1 MSPAANFF
9 VCACTILVFTIINLS
24 LGPCINST
32 VKNLAKESWALN
44 NCAKEED
51 DYESA
56 KERNPNMS
64 DDDKEEYEK
73 SIRECKNKKTMHNM
87 EYTSCIFNVVIS
99 FICILLGIHGLQK
112 ELIPK
117 TGMIGMGCGVV
128 GFILTFVYVIYN
140 GVVSTN
146 YYPDAYYKTDGKGA
160 FAEFDGNK
168 YKCFYFKKKG
178 DTDALYAKYADL
190 VKSQY
195 NYNKDLDD
203 SFEKDKIKKGCKYN
217 SIIGNCAN
225 AEYITNIAS
234 YTYEDGGTE
243 KQCPYLYYHNNK
255 YDDYEN
261 RDIGSRFLTLLILSI
276 FILLC
281 YCGLIFS
288 GFMIMKESS

>member
-32 VKNLAKESWALN
+32 VKTISRESWALN

-64 DDDKEEYEK
+64 DDKKEEYEK
-73 SIRECKNKKTMHNM
+73 SIRECKNKKAMHNM

-146 YYPDAYYKTDGKGA
+146 YYPNPNYKTDGKGA

-203 SFEKDKIKKGCKYN
+203 EFKKEGLKKSCEATKDTVL
-217 SIIGNCAN
+217 SCAKD
-225 AEYITNIAS
+225 EYITS
-234 YTYEDGGTE
+234 TKKHDG
-243 KQCPYLYYHNNK
+243 KQCPYLYYH
-255 YDDYEN
+255 YGYTDYNN

>member
-32 VKNLAKESWALN
+32 VQNLTEKEKWALDNCARYEDEYKEAKES
-44 NCAKEED
+44 D
-51 DYESA
+51 Q
-56 KERNPNMS
+56 NMS
-64 DDDKEEYEK
+64 DKEKDYYK
-73 SIRECKNKKTMHNM
+73 RTIRKCKNKKAMHNM
-87 EYTSCIFNVVIS
+87 EYTSCIFNVIIS

-112 ELIPK
+112 EIIPK
-117 TGMIGMGCGVV
+117 TGIIGMACGVV

-146 YYPDAYYKTDGKGA
+146 YYPPDPYTTYKTDGDGA
-160 FAEFDGNK
+160 FAKLDGNK

-178 DTDALYAKYADL
+178 DKDALYAKYADL

-203 SFEKDKIKKGCKYN
+203 EFKKEGLKSSCKVTKTTV
-217 SIIGNCAN
+217 SSCS
-225 AEYITNIAS
+225 EEEFITS
-234 YTYEDGGTE
+234 SKQHDG
-243 KQCPYLYYHNNK
+243 KQCPKLYYRPETNT
-255 YDDYEN
+255 YIN
-261 RDIGSRFLTLLILSI
+261 RDMGSRFLTLLILSI

-281 YCGLIFS
+281 YCGLVFS
-288 GFMIMKESS
+288 GFMLMRESS

>member
-32 VKNLAKESWALN
+32 VKNLAKENWALN
-44 NCAKEED
+44 NCAMEED
-51 DYESA
+51 EYKSA

-73 SIRECKNKKTMHNM
+73 SIRECKNKKAMHNM

-146 YYPDAYYKTDGKGA
+146 YYPKPNYKTDGKGA
-160 FAEFDGNK
+160 FAELDGNK

-178 DTDALYAKYADL
+178 DTNALYAKYIDL

-203 SFEKDKIKKGCKYN
+203 SFEKDKIKKGCRDVYG
-217 SIIGNCAN
+217 IIGTCDNQ
-225 AEYITNIAS
+225 EYITDITS
-234 YTYEDGGTE
+234 YIYEDG
-243 KQCPYLYYHNNK
+243 QCPYLYYHEG
-255 YDDYEN
+255 YEDYSN

-281 YCGLIFS
+281 YCGLVFS

>member
-1 MSPAANFF
+1 M
-9 VCACTILVFTIINLS
+9 IN
-24 LGPCINST
+24 NY
-32 VKNLAKESWALN
+32 ADSWALA
-44 NCAKEED
+44 NCAKKED
-51 DYESA
+51 DYKTE
-56 KERNPNMS
+56 KELYPNL
-64 DDDKEEYEK
+64 DEETKEKRERE
-73 SIRECKNKKTMHNM
+73 IRECKNKKAMHNM

-112 ELIPK
+112 EVIPK

-146 YYPDAYYKTDGKGA
+146 YPSSGNYKTKGDGS
-160 FAEFDGNK
+160 FAKLDENK

-178 DTDALYAKYADL
+178 DSGAIIAKYVDL

-203 SFEKDKIKKGCKYN
+203 SFKEDKIKLGCKDN
-217 SIIGNCAN
+217 SIIGNCAK

-243 KQCPYLYYHNNK
+243 KQCPYLYYHK
-255 YDDYEN
+255 EYDDYEN

-281 YCGLIFS
+281 YCGLVFS

>member
-1 MSPAANFF
+1 MSPATNFF
-9 VCACTILVFTIINLS
+9 ICACAILVFTIINVS
-24 LGPCINST
+24 IGPMINKYNS
-32 VKNLAKESWALN
+32 NWALA
-44 NCAKEED
+44 NCAKLED
-51 DYESA
+51 EYESD
-56 KERNPNMS
+56 KKDNPNM
-64 DDDKEEYEK
+64 DDDTKEEKEIE
-73 SIRECKNKKTMHNM
+73 IRECKNKKAMHNM

-112 ELIPK
+112 EVIPK

-146 YYPDAYYKTDGKGA
+146 YHPPSSSSYNTCYKTDGDGA
-160 FAEFDGNK
+160 FAELDGNY
-168 YKCFYFKKKG
+168 YKCFYFNKKG
-178 DTDALYAKYADL
+178 DTDAIIAKYVDL

-203 SFEKDKIKKGCKYN
+203 EFKKEGLKKSCEATKDTVL
-217 SIIGNCAN
+217 SCAKD
-225 AEYITNIAS
+225 EYITS
-234 YTYEDGGTE
+234 TKKHDG
-243 KQCPYLYYHNNK
+243 KQCPYLYYH
-255 YDDYEN
+255 YGYTDYNN

-288 GFMIMKESS
+288 GFMIMKETS

>member
-1 MSPAANFF
+1 M
-9 VCACTILVFTIINLS
+9 
-24 LGPCINST
+24 
-32 VKNLAKESWALN
+32 
-44 NCAKEED
+44 EED
-51 DYESA
+51 EYKSA

-73 SIRECKNKKTMHNM
+73 SIRECKNKKAMHNM

-146 YYPDAYYKTDGKGA
+146 YYPNPNYKTDGKGA
-160 FAEFDGNK
+160 FAELDGNK

-178 DTDALYAKYADL
+178 DTNALYAKYADL

-203 SFEKDKIKKGCKYN
+203 SFEKDKIKKGCRDVYD
-217 SIIGNCAN
+217 IIRTCAN
-225 AEYITNIAS
+225 QEYITDTAS
-234 YTYEDGGTE
+234 FIYEDG
-243 KQCPYLYYHNNK
+243 QCPYLYYHEE
-255 YDDYEN
+255 YEDYSN

-276 FILLC
+276 FILLY
-281 YCGLIFS
+281 YCGLVFS
-288 GFMIMKESS
+288 GFMIMRETS